1 MFSRSFPFPF
11 RAALFALGLCA
22 AAFSPAAGRA
32 ASEAPKPGASSF
44 GNYLAGRHAQ
54 AVREM
59 GAAIAFYSAVLA
71 REPNNP
77 DLLRRGFILHLA
89 EGRVADALGL
99 AGRMDAKDAARL
111 GFPEFLRAA
120 DDIKNGRHAAA
131 IKRLDAL
138 ENDGLATLVVPML
151 RGWAEM
157 GRGDRAAAAK
167 ALNAL
172 AGKEGMQSFLDLHG
186 AIIADVAGD
195 WASAEANYGKVIDDD
210 GGASL
215 RLTVLLGNLHERM
228 GQTDKAR
235 TLYDA
240 FIARN
245 PDSHLLDPAARR
257 IAEKAR
263 PPKAEIAGPA
273 AGAAEALF
281 GVAGSLRQQNARETA
296 LLFARMALHLRPD
309 FPPNQV
315 LIADI
320 LENDGRFADANAVY
334 EGIAKDSP
342 FHRATRPRIAANLDR
357 MDRTD
362 EAVGR
367 LNALAAAE
375 AKDIE
380 PLVQLGDILRG
391 RKRFKEAA
399 AAYDRAFQRIPTLD
413 RRHWSLLYSRG
424 IALERSDQ
432 WPRAEADFLKALE
445 FEPEQPYVLN
455 YLGYSWIEKRQHL
468 ERATDMIRRAV
479 ALRPNDGYIV
489 DSLGWVHYQ
498 LGDYAGAA
506 KELERAVELRP
517 EDPVINDHFGD
528 ALWRVGRRIE
538 ARFQWERALSLKP
551 EPDQIEPIKKKL
563 LEGLP
568 DDPPAGR
575 KS

>member
-1 MFSRSFPFPF
+1 MFFRPFPSPF
-11 RAALFALGLCA
+11 RAALFALGLLA
-22 AAFSPAAGRA
+22 AAPAAGA
-32 ASEAPKPGASSF
+32 TADAPKPGVSSF

-59 GAAIAFYSAVLA
+59 GAAAAFYSAVLA

-77 DLLRRGFILHLA
+77 DILRRAFILHLG
-89 EGRVADALGL
+89 EGRIADALVL
-99 AGRMDAKDAARL
+99 AGRMDAHDAARL
-111 GFPEFLRAA
+111 GFPEYLRAA

-138 ENDGLATLVVPML
+138 ENDGLAALVAPML

-157 GRGDRAAAAK
+157 GRGNRAAAAK

-172 AGKEGMQSFLDLHG
+172 AGKDGMQSFLDLHG
-186 AIIADVAGD
+186 AILADLAGD
-195 WASAEANYGKVIDDD
+195 WAAAETNYRKVSGDD
-210 GGASL
+210 GDASL
-215 RLTVLLGNLHERM
+215 RLTILLGNLYERM
-228 GQTDKAR
+228 GQPDKAKA
-235 TLYDA
+235 LYEA
-240 FIARN
+240 LVARN
-245 PDSHLLDPAARR
+245 PDSRLLDPALRR
-257 IAEKAR
+257 IAEKGK
-263 PPKAEIAGPA
+263 PPKAEIAGPVQ
-273 AGAAEALF
+273 GAAEALF
-281 GVAGSLRQQNARETA
+281 GIAGSLRQQNARETA
-296 LLFARMALHLRPD
+296 LLFARLTLYLRPD
-309 FPPNQV
+309 FPPAQV
-315 LIADI
+315 LVADI
-320 LENDGRFADANAVY
+320 LENDRRFADANAVY
-334 EGIAKDSP
+334 DGIAKDSS
-342 FHRATRPRIAANLDR
+342 FYRATRARVAANLDH

-362 EAVGR
+362 EAIQR

-375 AKDIE
+375 AKDKGIE

-399 AAYDRAFQRIPTLD
+399 VAYDRALERIPTLD
-413 RRHWSLLYSRG
+413 RRHWVLLYSRG
-424 IALERSDQ
+424 IALERSAQ

-455 YLGYSWIEKRQHL
+455 YLGYSWIEKRLHL
-468 ERATDMIRRAV
+468 ERATNMIRRAV

-498 LGDYAGAA
+498 LGDYADAV

-517 EDPVINDHFGD
+517 EDPVINDHLGD

-551 EPDQIEPIKKKL
+551 EADQIEPIKKKL
-563 LEGLP
+563 QEGLP
-568 DDPPAGR
+568 DDAPAGR